1 MPAASKAT
9 AKHLAKKAD
18 RMETDAKESEEVEEK
33 QTTSK
38 ATGAAGRKT
47 NEK

>member
-9 AKHLAKKAD
+9 VKHLAKKAD
-18 RMETDAKESEEVEEK
+18 WMEMDEESKEVEEK

-38 ATGAAGRKT
+38 ATGATGRKT
-47 NEK
+47 NKK